1 MELAAVQPEIG
12 AAEELLRYYQAL
24 FRRLGPQRWWPART
38 RLGVILGAILTQNT
52 AWTNVT
58 RALSRLRRAGLLS
71 LSRLQRAAL
80 RDLEECIRPA
90 GFYRQKASTIRN
102 FLDWVTHTCDGSLT
116 TLFARPAAEARREL
130 LKIRGLGPETVD
142 AILLYAGHRPFFVA
156 DAYTRRIL
164 ARHGLVPAKAG
175 YAAVQEFLHRHLPA
189 DQALFNEY
197 HALLV
202 EAGKRFCRRREP
214 DCKACPLKAFLPD
227 GSSARAGR
235 NVSRSYRH
243 ALPVCVSPAGAP

>member
-1 MELAAVQPEIG
+1 MQPEVG
-12 AAEELLRYYQAL
+12 AAEELRGYYQAL

-38 RLGVILGAILTQNT
+38 RLEVVLGAILTQNT

-71 LSRLQRAAL
+71 LSRLQRASL
-80 RDLEECIRPA
+80 RDLEECVRPA
-90 GFYRQKASTIRN
+90 GFYRQKASTVRN
-102 FLDWVTHTCDGSLT
+102 FLDWLARTCDGSLA
-116 TLFARPAAEARREL
+116 TLFSRPADQARREL

-142 AILLYAGHRPFFVA
+142 AILLYAGRRPFFVA

-164 ARHGLVPAKAG
+164 ARHGLVTTKAG
-175 YAAVQEFLHRHLPA
+175 YSAVQEFLHRHLPA

-214 DCKACPLKAFLPD
+214 DCKPCPLKAFLPD
-227 GSSARAGR
+227 GSSVGAGR
-235 NVSRSYRH
+235 NVSRSNRH
-243 ALPVCVSPAGAP
+243 DQPVRVSPAGAP